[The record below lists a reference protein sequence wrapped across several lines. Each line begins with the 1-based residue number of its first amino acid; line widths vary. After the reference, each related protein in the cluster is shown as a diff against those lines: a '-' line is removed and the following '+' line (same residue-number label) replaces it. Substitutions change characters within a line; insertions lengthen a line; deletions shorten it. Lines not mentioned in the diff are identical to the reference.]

1 MDEPPSGTAWE
12 REKAEGCGTA
22 EKPRAAGEVQKD
34 CGGDGQEEEKEEER
48 GKGCQCQSDA
58 EDAALSARLRPFRRR
73 RRRRCGGR
81 YSEVAALEKRP
92 CDGQK

>member
-12 REKAEGCGTA
+12 REKAEGCGAA

-34 CGGDGQEEEKEEER
+34 CGGDGEEEEKEKER

-58 EDAALSARLRPFRRR
+58 EDAALSARLRPLGRRR
-73 RRRRCGGR
+73 RGRGGR
-81 YSEVAALEKRP
+81 KAEVAALEERSR
-92 CDGQK
+92 DGRK